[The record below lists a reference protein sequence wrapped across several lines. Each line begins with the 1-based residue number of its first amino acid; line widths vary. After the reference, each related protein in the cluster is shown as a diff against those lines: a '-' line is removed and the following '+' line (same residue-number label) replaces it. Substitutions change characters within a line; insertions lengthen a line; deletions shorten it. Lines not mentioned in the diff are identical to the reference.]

1 MDATAIILAAGE
13 GTRMKSNHAKV
24 SHKILGKPMIN
35 WIVDATIA
43 AGCSR
48 VIVVVGSH
56 ADEVRALL
64 QGTYANSPITVETVE
79 QVERLGTG
87 HAVKVAIEACGIENG
102 PVVVLNGDLPL
113 IQADTVAKFAQ
124 TVAGGT
130 YAAAALTFTPPEP
143 FGYGRIELDEGGSI
157 ARIIE
162 QKDCTPEQSETL
174 L

>member
-43 AGCSR
+43 AGCNR

-64 QGTYANSPITVETVE
+64 QDTYANSPVTVETVE

-113 IQADTVAKFAQ
+113 IQADTVAKFAR
-124 TVAGGT
+124 
-130 YAAAALTFTPPEP
+130 ALWLRTH
-143 FGYGRIELDEGGSI
+143 R
-157 ARIIE
+157 A
-162 QKDCTPEQSETL
+162 
-174 L
+174 